1 MIIAIV
7 ILSYFVMSY
16 TIAVI
21 IAGKDN
27 CFDGL
32 EWLSYFLVVLF
43 PPLPFIIQ
51 AIQIARI
58 KRLHKRKRRQDK

>member
-16 TIAVI
+16 TIALI

-43 PPLPFIIQ
+43 PPLPFII
-51 AIQIARI
+51 
-58 KRLHKRKRRQDK
+58 